1 MLSILHFLCYIY
13 ERRQLEIEM
22 KINTSED
29 IGRIIKQ
36 KRKADGL
43 TLEEAAA
50 VCGVSYAFLSALENG
65 KETVRLNKVL
75 QVTTC
80 LGIELKANIRT
91 WAIPGD
97 ES

>member
-1 MLSILHFLCYIY
+1 
-13 ERRQLEIEM
+13 M
-22 KINTSED
+22 KISKPED
-29 IGRIIKQ
+29 IGQTIRR

-75 QVTTC
+75 QVINC
-80 LGIELKANIRT
+80 LGIELEANTRT
-91 WAIPGD
+91 WAAGKD

>member
-1 MLSILHFLCYIY
+1 
-13 ERRQLEIEM
+13 M
-22 KINTSED
+22 KISNAED

-36 KRKADGL
+36 KRKKDGL

-75 QVTTC
+75 QVLHC
-80 LGIELKANIRT
+80 LGIELTADTRS
-91 WAIPGD
+91 WGASVGV
-97 ES
+97 E

>member
-1 MLSILHFLCYIY
+1 M
-13 ERRQLEIEM
+13 RGKM
-22 KINTSED
+22 KITNPED
-29 IGRIIKQ
+29 LGRIIKQ
-36 KRKADGL
+36 KRKEDGL

-75 QVTTC
+75 QVIKC
-80 LGIELKANIRT
+80 LGIELEAKPRS
-91 WAIPGD
+91 WSVPGV

>member
-1 MLSILHFLCYIY
+1 
-13 ERRQLEIEM
+13 M
-22 KINTSED
+22 KITTAETLGS
-29 IGRIIKQ
+29 IIRQ

-75 QVTTC
+75 QVLAC
-80 LGIELKANIRT
+80 LGIELEATART
-91 WAIPGD
+91 WSGPGNA
-97 ES
+97 S

>member
-1 MLSILHFLCYIY
+1 VRIAAA
-13 ERRQLEIEM
+13 
-22 KINTSED
+22 KD
-29 IGRIIKQ
+29 IGQIIKQ
-36 KRKADGL
+36 KRKENGL

-75 QVTTC
+75 QVIEC
-80 LGIELKANIRT
+80 LGIELEARSRT
-91 WAIPGD
+91 WAAPGD

>member
-1 MLSILHFLCYIY
+1 
-13 ERRQLEIEM
+13 M
-22 KINTSED
+22 KISNPED

-36 KRKADGL
+36 KRKEDGL

-75 QVTTC
+75 QVLKC
-80 LGIELKANIRT
+80 LGIELEAKPRT
-91 WAIPGD
+91 WSAPGD
-97 ES
+97 EA

>member
-1 MLSILHFLCYIY
+1 
-13 ERRQLEIEM
+13 M
-22 KINTSED
+22 KITTAETLGS
-29 IGRIIKQ
+29 IIRQ

-75 QVTTC
+75 QVLAC
-80 LGIELKANIRT
+80 LGIELEATTRT
-91 WAIPGD
+91 WSGPGNA
-97 ES
+97 S

>member
-1 MLSILHFLCYIY
+1 
-13 ERRQLEIEM
+13 M
-22 KINTSED
+22 KISTAED

-36 KRKADGL
+36 KRKDDGL
-43 TLEEAAA
+43 TLAEAAA

-75 QVTTC
+75 QVIKC
-80 LGIELKANIRT
+80 LSIELEANLRT
-91 WAIPGD
+91 WAAAGD